1 MISVVGVDCVGLDGE
16 FGLVFGWA
24 FFEGERSIA
33 IDSDKCLCCLSWNPT
48 LRLEAISLSLSFL
61 QIIWGTNWFTHASTL
76 SLEDE
81 KDREYEGD
89 EEDDED
95 GGGSRWSSRIKNG
108 TRHRFLLLGRMT
120 DSVVGSRMT
129 SYWSLSQCSL

>member
-1 MISVVGVDCVGLDGE
+1 MISTVGVNCVGLDKESRLG
-16 FGLVFGWA
+16 VGWA

-33 IDSDKCLCCLSWNPT
+33 IDSDKCLCCLSWNST

-61 QIIWGTNWFTHASTL
+61 QIIWDTNWFTHASTL

-81 KDREYEGD
+81 EDGEYEGD

-95 GGGSRWSSRIKNG
+95 GVAVGGV
-108 TRHRFLLLGRMT
+108 LALRMGQAI
-120 DSVVGSRMT
+120 DFFF
-129 SYWSLSQCSL
+129 WAE